1 MAEARLDAYGNAAGL
16 LRRMGYE
23 ARAVD
28 GWKPPSWMPDSG
40 GRPVAALVTCAPPV
54 VAGYAVA
61 ITAEDPEAH
70 LPQHSA
76 KAARANPSKPGDPQ
90 LAWWADGP

>member
-1 MAEARLDAYGNAAGL
+1 MAETRLDAYGNAAGL

-28 GWKPPSWMPDSG
+28 GWMLDSG

-54 VAGYAVA
+54 VVGYAIA
-61 ITAEDPEAH
+61 ITAEEPEAH
-70 LPQHSA
+70 LPQRSA
-76 KAARANPSKPGDPQ
+76 KAARAAPGKPGDPQ